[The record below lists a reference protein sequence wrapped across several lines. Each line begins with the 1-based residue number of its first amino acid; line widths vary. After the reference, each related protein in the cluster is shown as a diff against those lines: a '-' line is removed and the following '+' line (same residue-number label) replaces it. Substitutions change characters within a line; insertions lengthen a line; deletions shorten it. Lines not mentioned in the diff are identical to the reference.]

1 MDNYAVKLTERALH
15 DLDSI
20 YAYIANTLLE
30 PETASHL
37 VDTLEDGILSLE
49 RLPYRYPERKV
60 GVYAN
65 RGYRQLLIQN
75 YTVIYRVIESEK
87 TVVIV
92 TVCYSRREI
101 N

>member
-1 MDNYAVKLTERALH
+1 MH